1 LDLISL
7 ILATVLNAE
16 FFFLA
21 QFGASWRNLPRS
33 SKLELSGII
42 MEINDLR
49 LLDVASPGKPKFKVQ
64 GSKFKVETN
73 PLQFSPINWVGLML
87 PFPAGHY
94 PLSPNHYSC
103 PYFKE
108 QARERHSTGHYHL

>member
-1 LDLISL
+1 VVRLADDLFPSHSQAL
-7 ILATVLNAE
+7 EAE
-16 FFFLA
+16 AFSFRRALQEYA
-21 QFGASWRNLPRS
+21 
-33 SKLELSGII
+33 ELSGII

-49 LLDVASPGKPKFKVQ
+49 VLDVAGPGKPKFKVQ
-64 GSKFKVETN
+64 GSRFKVEPN
-73 PLQFSPINWVGLML
+73 PLQFSPINWVGLLL

-108 QARERHSTGHYHL
+108 QARERPTNGYYHD